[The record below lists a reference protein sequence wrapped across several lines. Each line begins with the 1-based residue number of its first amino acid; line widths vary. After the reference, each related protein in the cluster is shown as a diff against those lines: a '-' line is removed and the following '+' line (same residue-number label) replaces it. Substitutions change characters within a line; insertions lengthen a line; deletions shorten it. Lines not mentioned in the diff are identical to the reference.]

1 MKYDEPFVR
10 RVITD
15 HLERIHGV
23 GNVTIDKIEIDGNI
37 VKVRSIVRCG
47 DAKITVRVGQADE
60 AEVNGQWTGVRVI
73 SIRNPIRVGPECMN

>member
-23 GNVTIDKIEIDGNI
+23 GNVTIDKIEIDG
-37 VKVRSIVRCG
+37 
-47 DAKITVRVGQADE
+47 
-60 AEVNGQWTGVRVI
+60 
-73 SIRNPIRVGPECMN
+73 